1 MEIIELYHYGT
12 KGMRWGIRRY
22 QNKDGSLTPAG
33 QKRRDKLQ
41 AKLDKVTG
49 ADPKNTGKTRLKI
62 SDMTDEEL
70 GKYIARKRAEK
81 DAYGLERDIAN
92 MNPKTVSAGKK
103 FAQNFTEKAL
113 SPALAE
119 SGKKLLTGIMNKA
132 IDKAL
137 GDGGAEEIA
146 KLKKEAEKSGYMKQ
160 IAEANKAIR
169 DAAKKPDDDMSALE
183 KRAKEAGYEQ
193 TIANAEKAKHNARQ
207 SSILADKAAA
217 EYREKYGGIIDNA
230 MNNSRLNNTP
240 IDDLPSYYNED
251 WDGD

>member
-113 SPALAE
+113 SPAVSEA
-119 SGKKLLTGIMNKA
+119 GKKLLTGIMNKA
-132 IDKAL
+132 VDKAL
-137 GDGGAEEIA
+137 GDGAADEIS
-146 KLKKEAEKSGYMKQ
+146 KLKKEVEKTGLLKD
-160 IAEANKAIR
+160 IAENNKKIR
-169 DAAKKPDDDMSALE
+169 DAAKSPDDSMSILE
-183 KRAKEAGYEQ
+183 KRIKDADARMKEA
-193 TIANAEKAKHNARQ
+193 N
-207 SSILADKAAA
+207 ADKA
-217 EYREKYGGIIDNA
+217 EITRDNA
-230 MNNSRLNNTP
+230 RDDRIKNYGTKYDTKIDETVNNPIWENTYVS
-240 IDDLPSYYNED
+240 DLPSYYNED